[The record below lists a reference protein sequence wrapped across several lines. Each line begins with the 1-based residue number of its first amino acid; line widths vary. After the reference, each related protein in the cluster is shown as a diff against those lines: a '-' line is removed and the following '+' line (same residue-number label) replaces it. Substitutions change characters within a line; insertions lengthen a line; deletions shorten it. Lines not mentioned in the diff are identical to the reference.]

1 MSLKLTII
9 ETGLPPLAIRDKYP
23 KGYPAMFEAL
33 FRRVD
38 PDMTF
43 ETVALESGDA
53 LPDPETLEAILI
65 TGSAYGVY
73 DDVPWMRTL
82 EEWIGFAAEQRVPM
96 LGICFGHQVI
106 ASALGGDVRKAVEKG
121 WGVGR
126 HTYQVAS
133 HPDWMMPQA
142 ETFAVGVSHQDQVLS
157 TPIGAEVLA
166 GNDFAPHAALVY
178 SRAPILSFQ
187 GHPEFSDEF
196 LMDLYEAR
204 KGNPLTQEQVDQ
216 ARESFRQPDDN
227 TLMAKLIVDFLK
239 ATLRKS

>member
-126 HTYQVAS
+126 HTIRSPAIQTGWCRRPRPRCWRQPS
-133 HPDWMMPQA
+133 
-142 ETFAVGVSHQDQVLS
+142 DQVLS

-216 ARESFRQPDDN
+216 ARESFSQPDDN
-227 TLMAKLIVDFLK
+227 TLMAKWMADFLK
-239 ATLRKS
+239 ANLRKS